1 MNFLAKNNF
10 DFNKLFYDGIFYTRR
25 DRLEMFRKEERIGE
39 LRKEMKRSRNLESP
53 ETKAFIG
60 MHFGRV
66 VEWI

>member
-39 LRKEMKRSRNLESP
+39 LRKEMKRSRNL
-53 ETKAFIG
+53 
-60 MHFGRV
+60 
-66 VEWI
+66 